1 MKRTLNTNSITLK
14 INSVQYNESKYE
26 NKEDTELKHDALYL
40 LLISAN
46 PLRSEYNFDGKD
58 SDSIYK
64 EIEELK
70 NKMNDLLLDA
80 KHLLLKTKKTNLYY

>member
-1 MKRTLNTNSITLK
+1 MKRTLNKNSITLK

>member
-14 INSVQYNESKYE
+14 INSVQYNKSKYE

-58 SDSIYK
+58 SDSIYD
-64 EIEELK
+64 EITELK

>member
-26 NKEDTELKHDALYL
+26 NKADTELKHDALYL
-40 LLISAN
+40 LLVSAN
-46 PLRSEYNFDGKD
+46 PLRSQYDFDGKD
-58 SDSIYK
+58 SEYIYN
-64 EIEELK
+64 EITELK

-80 KHLLLKTKKTNLYY
+80 KHLLLKTKKTNL

>member
-14 INSVQYNESKYE
+14 INSVNYNDSKCE
-26 NKEDTELKHDALYL
+26 NKADTELKHDALYL

-80 KHLLLKTKKTNLYY
+80 KHLLLKTKK

>member
-1 MKRTLNTNSITLK
+1 MKRTLNTQSITLK
-14 INSVQYNESKYE
+14 INSVQYNKSKCE

-40 LLISAN
+40 LLVSAN

-58 SDSIYK
+58 SDSIYD
-64 EIEELK
+64 EITELK
-70 NKMNDLLLDA
+70 SKMNDLLLDA

>member
-14 INSVQYNESKYE
+14 INSVQYNKSKYE

-40 LLISAN
+40 LLVSAN

-58 SDSIYK
+58 SDSIYD
-64 EIEELK
+64 EITELK
-70 NKMNDLLLDA
+70 FRMRILLLDA
-80 KHLLLKTKKTNLYY
+80 KHLLLKTQKRKLNY